1 MSCRRSRST
10 WLQSSLVWPRTK
22 EPRVQ
27 ASASYGPHR
36 MTSAE
41 IRVDSAGS
49 GGVEVVHVPLL

>member
-1 MSCRRSRST
+1 
-10 WLQSSLVWPRTK
+10 
-22 EPRVQ
+22 VQ